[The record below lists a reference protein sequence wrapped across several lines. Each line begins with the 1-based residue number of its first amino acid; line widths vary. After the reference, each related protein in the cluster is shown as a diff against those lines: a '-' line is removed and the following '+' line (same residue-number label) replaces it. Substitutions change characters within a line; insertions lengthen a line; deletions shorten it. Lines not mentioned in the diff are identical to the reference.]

1 MQDIT
6 LGCKSSLFY
15 NAPISFSTPIDMESI
30 PEEPQVSRQ
39 VSLESEVAEEFFP
52 RNKKRARLDDDRDDV
67 PVAAAPRPK
76 KLKLII

>member
-1 MQDIT
+1 M
-6 LGCKSSLFY
+6 
-15 NAPISFSTPIDMESI
+15 DMESV

-52 RNKKRARLDDDRDDV
+52 RNRKRARMDGDGDDV
-67 PVAAAPRPK
+67 PAAAAIPRPK